1 VKEYDPQ
8 SGHYYYYNTEENRST
23 WEEPADFIEGGDCE
37 EMKAVLRIQ
46 CSFRAKVARR
56 KAKRAKGIHANS
68 SRFEAQLMCISNSS
82 ALSRMFFLNLYFL
95 HSGQAAG

>member
-23 WEEPADFIEGGDCE
+23 WEEPADFIEGGDSE

-56 KAKRAKGIHANS
+56 KARSAKGIHANCS
-68 SRFEAQLMCISNSS
+68 SRFEAQFMCISSS
-82 ALSRMFFLNLYFL
+82 ALPAYVF
-95 HSGQAAG
+95 